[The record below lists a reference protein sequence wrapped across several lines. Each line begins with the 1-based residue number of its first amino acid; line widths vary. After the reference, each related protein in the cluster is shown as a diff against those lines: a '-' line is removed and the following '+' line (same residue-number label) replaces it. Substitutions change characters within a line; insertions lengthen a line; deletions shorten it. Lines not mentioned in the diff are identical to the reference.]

1 MVHNKIIKLPYNG
14 NENNRQGGTQ
24 VFDPKTQQ
32 VIWVGG
38 YQEGHTM
45 GDIYAYKQVKIL
57 SDWNEVNTMAGNYID
72 MIAGLYGPN
81 VSDADKKKY
90 GLTKPIE
97 PGDVLWAD
105 LDGNHKIDQLDRVKV
120 GNIYPKWTGGFS
132 TTLSY
137 KNVSLYGRFDFALGH
152 TILNM
157 VAMRSLGQSVGFKNI
172 IKEGLKTWTEENTN
186 TDLPKSYYDDSTNK
200 KNIYRDT
207 KGSDITS
214 VNDRSSRFY
223 EKKGDYLALREL
235 TLNWK
240 ITC

>member
-81 VSDADKKKY
+81 VSDADKKE
-90 GLTKPIE
+90 I
-97 PGDVLWAD
+97 W
-105 LDGNHKIDQLDRVKV
+105 IDQ
-120 GNIYPKWTGGFS
+120 T
-132 TTLSY
+132 
-137 KNVSLYGRFDFALGH
+137 H
-152 TILNM
+152 
-157 VAMRSLGQSVGFKNI
+157 
-172 IKEGLKTWTEENTN
+172 
-186 TDLPKSYYDDSTNK
+186 
-200 KNIYRDT
+200 
-207 KGSDITS
+207 
-214 VNDRSSRFY
+214 
-223 EKKGDYLALREL
+223 
-235 TLNWK
+235 
-240 ITC
+240 